1 MDYALIISSLPS
13 GYGLPIIIAE
23 GAAAGKPYHPG
34 YLQTMLIIL
43 LAARGQLKYARRIAV

>member
-1 MDYALIISSLPS
+1 LDYALIISSLPS